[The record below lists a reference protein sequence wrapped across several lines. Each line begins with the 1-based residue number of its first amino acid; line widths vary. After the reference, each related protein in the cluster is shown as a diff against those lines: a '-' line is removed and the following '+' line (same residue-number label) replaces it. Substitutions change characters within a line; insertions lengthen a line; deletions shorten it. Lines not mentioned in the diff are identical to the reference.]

1 MLSPKPQLNLR
12 NAKTYFREHL
22 RVGDYYAEGKTI
34 AGEWYGE
41 AAAKLGLSGKVGEK
55 EFLAL
60 CEGLHPGTGEW
71 LTARKNSTR
80 LDDGEV
86 ASNRRVFY
94 DFTFSPPKSVSV
106 VALIQ
111 DVRII
116 ELHNRAVRMAMLELE
131 KFAET
136 RVRQDGQDGERTT
149 GNLVVASFQHDT
161 SREQD
166 PHLHTH
172 CVVFNATFDPVESR
186 WKALQAA
193 GMYRAQKFAEN
204 HYYHELAKGLRR
216 QGYDLQNNARDFEI
230 KGVPAT
236 VIEHFSKRH
245 WQINRE
251 TRKRIEKEGL
261 RGNVKALRKQVAHDE
276 RKRKINEATASHLR
290 PSWLSQLTGHER
302 WALEQLRAV
311 GPQHLPPA
319 DPGAL
324 AAWAEQHLFERRSVV
339 DEHELLATA
348 LTHGRGQSFN
358 LAALRQAVEA
368 RDYIREAGTSKLT
381 SRDVL
386 RCELD
391 IVLAARDG
399 RHRHAPLNPGF
410 TCLAA
415 LSAEQRTAVQQILGS
430 RDTITLFRG
439 GAGTGKSM
447 ALKEV
452 GRGLAAAGHPLVVLA
467 PQRQQLSELLR
478 MGLPAQTVA
487 QVLATKQIPRHA
499 IVVVDEAGQL
509 GGQQFRELIRLVEAQ
524 EGRLI
529 LSGDTRQHGAVAAS
543 DALRAIEQYGRLKP
557 AEIQEIR
564 RQDPAL
570 GKSRAERHAIREY
583 RAAVKTAAAGD
594 ILASFERL
602 DRLGCIRELGEGERR
617 TVLAREYVDALARNE
632 KPLVVAQTWREVR
645 DVNEAI
651 REQLRLA
658 GKLGPGRMLTA
669 YQAVDGTQ
677 AQKREACFYSAGQ
690 RAFFLKRYGR
700 FAKGDSCEIT
710 GASERGVVLLKDGRR
725 STLSFRHTER
735 ITVATPSDF
744 EVAAGDRLQLKFNGK
759 SAEGLSFNNGELV
772 TVRSVRPDGALVV
785 EDEAGKHKTLAP
797 SHRLF
802 HRGYAITSYAS
813 QGKTVDTVLLA
824 DAANPAAT
832 NRNQWYVAISRGR
845 KRALVFTSNK
855 AELRADVQRAG
866 DRRLALDLKVS
877 AVGLPPT
884 LRPLTPRLSGWT
896 RRAWA
901 IIQCGHRLRAIERCR
916 SRLWPAAFAPQRQL
930 GEPYRAQVRPGSGPK
945 ISP

>member
-34 AGEWYGE
+34 AGEWCGE

-80 LDDGEV
+80 FDDGV
-86 ASNRRVFY
+86 IASNRRVFY

-106 VALIQ
+106 VALLQ
-111 DVRII
+111 DVRIV

-193 GMYRAQKFAEN
+193 GMYRAQKLAEN
-204 HYYHELAKGLRR
+204 HYYHELARGLR
-216 QGYDLQNNARDFEI
+216 QLGYDLQNNARDFEI
-230 KGVPAT
+230 KGVPTT

-251 TRKRIEKEGL
+251 TQKRIQEEGL
-261 RGNVKALRKQVAHDE
+261 RGNVKALRKQVAQDE
-276 RKRKINEATASHLR
+276 RKRKIKEATASRLR
-290 PSWLSQLTGHER
+290 PAWLSQMTCDER
-302 WALEQLRAV
+302 WGLDQLRSVASR
-311 GPQHLPPA
+311 HLPPA
-319 DPGAL
+319 DPAGL
-324 AAWAEQHLFERRSVV
+324 VTWAEQHLFERRSVV

-348 LTHGRGQSFN
+348 LAHGRGQSFD

-368 RDYIREAGTSKLT
+368 RDYVREAGTSKLT

-399 RHRHAPLNPGF
+399 RHCHAPLNPDF
-410 TCLAA
+410 ASSAA

-439 GAGTGKSM
+439 GAGTGKSL

-452 GRGLAAAGHPLVVLA
+452 GRGLAAAGHPWVALA
-467 PQRQQLSELLR
+467 PQRQQVNDLLT

-487 QVLATKQIPRHA
+487 QVLATKQIPRRA

-570 GKSRAERHAIREY
+570 GESRAERHAIREY
-583 RAAVKTAAAGD
+583 RAAVKAAAAGD
-594 ILASFERL
+594 ITTSFERL
-602 DRLGCIRELGEGERR
+602 DRLGCIREVGEAERR
-617 TVLAREYVDALARNE
+617 TVLAREYVAALARNE

-645 DVNEAI
+645 GVNDAI
-651 REQLRLA
+651 REQLKLA
-658 GKLGPGRMLTA
+658 GKLGPGRVLTA
-669 YQAVDGTQ
+669 YQTVDGTQ
-677 AQKREACFYSAGQ
+677 AQKREARFYAAGQ

-700 FAKGDSCEIT
+700 FAKGDGCEII
-710 GASERGVVLLKDGRR
+710 GANERGVVLRKDGRR
-725 STLSFRHTER
+725 STLSYRHTER
-735 ITVATPSDF
+735 ITVAAPSDM
-744 EVAAGDRLQLKFNGK
+744 EVAGGDRLQLKFNGR
-759 SAEGLSFNNGELV
+759 SAEGFSLNNGELV
-772 TVRSVRPDGALVV
+772 TVRNVRPDGALVV
-785 EDEAGKHKTLAP
+785 EDEAGQHKTLAP
-797 SHRLF
+797 SQRLF
-802 HRGYAITSYAS
+802 HRGYAVTSYGS

-845 KRALVFTSNK
+845 KRAVVFTSDK

-866 DRRLALDLKVS
+866 DRRLALDLKVD
-877 AVGLPPT
+877 ANGLTETPP
-884 LRPLTPRLSGWT
+884 RPTPRLPAWT

-901 IIQCGHRLRAIERCR
+901 IIQCGHRLRVIERCR
-916 SRLWPAAFAPQRQL
+916 ARLSPAALPSPQRL
-930 GEPYRAQVRPGSGPK
+930 GEPYGHQVRQRPGPR
-945 ISP
+945 ISL